1 MIKKSDDRR
10 VRRTKRALRQGLA
23 QLLTQKKL
31 KDISVREL
39 TDLVDLHRGTFYVH
53 YRDIYDLYAKVQE
66 EMIQEITQIMENYP
80 LDTNGEYTLF
90 PIARELI
97 HYVKENQVLCS
108 AMMGEHGDMD
118 FINDLSKIVGQRC
131 IERWKMMYRG
141 CPPQKYE
148 YFSVYVLSGCI
159 GILREWINGG
169 MLETADELAQIIE
182 QMAVQGTSFLK

>member
-23 QLLTQKKL
+23 QLLTQKRL

-66 EMIQEITQIMENYP
+66 EMIQEITQIMESHP
-80 LDTNGEYTLF
+80 LDTNREYALF
-90 PIARELI
+90 PVAHELI
-97 HYVKENQVLCS
+97 LYVKENQVLCS

-118 FINDLSKIVGQRC
+118 FVNDLGKIVGQRC
-131 IERWKMMYRG
+131 IENWKVMYRG
-141 CPPQKYE
+141 CPPKKYE

-169 MLETADELAQIIE
+169 MVETADELAQIIE
-182 QMAVQGTSFLK
+182 QMAVQGTAFLK